1 MKAFARDRADPDLR
15 RGACPALSAPMM
27 TGDGLLARVPLT
39 AAIAPEQLADL
50 CRLAM
55 RHGNGM
61 IDISARGNLQIRG
74 LSEASAPQLEAEVRS
89 LDLPLRDGL
98 AVEVPPLAGE
108 DATEIADPRP
118 LADAIRD
125 RARDIQGLAPKTSVI
140 VDGTGRLTLS
150 GLIADIRLVAVEA
163 DSEILW
169 KILLGGTEASGRVFN
184 VLRETEAIEAT
195 VSLLEKLASLGSD
208 ARGRDLASGLP
219 ANDFTAATISPFTLH
234 ALSNGTFATGLGPA
248 FGQTHAGNMIALC
261 TEATRLDIRTV
272 KPALDH
278 SLLFFGSETACR
290 TLTAFAADTGFVT
303 SAADPRGHIAAC
315 TGRPACRS
323 GTIATHEI
331 ATRAATE
338 CADLLDGSFKLHV
351 SGCPKGCAHP
361 QATALT
367 LCGMPDHVSLLASA
381 KASGQPFASIAFAD
395 TNATLRRLA
404 ALVRSERRSG
414 ENSAAC
420 LARIGPDR
428 LCQAAI
434 PG

>member
-1 MKAFARDRADPDLR
+1 
-15 RGACPALSAPMM
+15 MM

-74 LSEASAPQLEAEVRS
+74 LSEASAPRLEAEVRAM
-89 LDLPLRDGL
+89 DLPLRDGL
-98 AVEVPPLAGE
+98 AVEVPPLGGE
-108 DATEIADPRP
+108 DATEIADPRL

-125 RARDIQGLAPKTSVI
+125 RARDIKGLAPKTSVI
-140 VDGTGRLTLS
+140 VDGAGRLRLS
-150 GLIADIRLVAVEA
+150 GLIADIRLVALEA
-163 DSEILW
+163 DGEILW
-169 KILLGGTEASGRVFN
+169 KILLGGTEGSGRVFN
-184 VLRETEAIEAT
+184 VLTEAQAAEAT

-208 ARGRDLASGLP
+208 ARGRDIASDLP
-219 ANDFTAATISPFTLH
+219 VNNFASATVSPFTLH
-234 ALSNGTFATGLGPA
+234 TLSKETFATGIGPA
-248 FGQTHAGNMIALC
+248 FGQTHAENLIALC
-261 TEATRLDIRTV
+261 REATRLDIRTV

-278 SLLFFGSETACR
+278 SLLFFGSQTACR
-290 TLTAFAADTGFVT
+290 TLTTFADGNGFVT

-331 ATRAATE
+331 ARRGAAE
-338 CADLLDGSFKLHV
+338 CGELLDGSFKLHV
-351 SGCPKGCAHP
+351 SGCAKGCAHP

-367 LCGMPDHVSLLASA
+367 LCGTPDHVSLVASA

-428 LCQAAI
+428 LRQAAI